1 MVGWL
6 KLTDEQRMTSIAQA
20 SILSGIQA
28 KAIEKDWWVTLTL
41 KSLFESPYAKFFIF
55 KGGTS
60 LSKGWKLIER
70 FSEDIDIAL
79 DPMVFGK
86 KYENDPSHGY
96 IKTLKRIGCA
106 FTSKE
111 LLYALTAQLNH
122 LGAPMEDLII
132 SAEEVLPTQ
141 PDKDPQTL
149 FVKYRSLYPPHD
161 YIADEVKV
169 ELSVR
174 SLKEP
179 FAKIKIESII
189 SEVYPNAA
197 YGETPF
203 EVMAVEPQ
211 KTLLEKAFLLHEKF
225 INVNPDK
232 IKIERLSRHLY
243 DLIKL
248 MNTPPGI
255 KALKDPEFYN
265 TLLAH
270 RKNYVR
276 LGNVN
281 YDTLHYSTLSFI
293 PPTSVIDMFR
303 QDYKSMQG
311 SMIHGSSPDFDS
323 MIDQLKLLTGRFRLI
338 NEYHTLE
345 NIIEDAKARIE
356 KDSDF
361 EKEGATMSVRV
372 SYLSDVYK
380 KESHTNKTIDYQ
392 VAFIRKG
399 NKWVFESIA
408 IHSL

>member
-6 KLTDEQRMTSIAQA
+6 KLTDDQRMTSIAQA

-79 DPMVFGK
+79 DPMAFGK
-86 KYENDPSHGY
+86 KYEIDPSHGY
-96 IKTLKRIGCA
+96 IKTLKRMGCA

-111 LLYALTAQLNH
+111 MLYALTAQLNH

-169 ELSVR
+169 EFSVR

-189 SEVYPNAA
+189 SEVYPNPA
-197 YGETPF
+197 YEETPF

-248 MNTPPGI
+248 MNTASGI

-265 TLLAH
+265 TLLGH

-276 LGNVN
+276 LGSVN

-356 KDSDF
+356 KDPDF

-372 SYLSDVYK
+372 SYLSDIYK
-380 KESHTNKTIDYQ
+380 KESPANKTIDYQ
-392 VAFIRKG
+392 VAFIRKS
-399 NKWVFESIA
+399 NKWVFEGIA